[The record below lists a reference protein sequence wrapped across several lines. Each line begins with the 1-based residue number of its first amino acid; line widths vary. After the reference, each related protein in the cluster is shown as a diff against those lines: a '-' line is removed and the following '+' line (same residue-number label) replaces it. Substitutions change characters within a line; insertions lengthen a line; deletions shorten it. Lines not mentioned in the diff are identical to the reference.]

1 MTNRVTFPILRA
13 LMAKYGLSYADMGRI
28 IPNKITGQPMSYQT
42 FSTKI
47 NKEFNFDAREM
58 ILIRDYFNSLG
69 ENVTVQEIFFD
80 WLSSN
85 EDIARK
91 WNLNKCK
98 KKESYEGGE

>member
-1 MTNRVTFPILRA
+1 MTRQVTFPILRA
-13 LMAKYGLSYADMGRI
+13 LMAKHGLSYADMGKI
-28 IPNKITGQPMSYQT
+28 IPNKTTGNPMKYQT

-58 ILIRDYFNSLG
+58 ILIRDYFNALG

-85 EDIARK
+85 EDITKK
-91 WNLNKCK
+91 WNLSNRK
-98 KKESYEGGE
+98 KKGGQ